1 MNPCPHC
8 QTIIKGEW
16 SECPLCGQQIMQ
28 LEQTEVVSDP
38 FPAIPLRFNRA
49 RITKLLTLVS
59 VVAIVIY
66 FLVQWLWSFEFFGLD
81 YVVFGIMSMWMVVL
95 IIIRKRRNIT
105 KGILYLILLLS
116 GISLYFDFIN
126 DWSGWSI
133 TYSIPII
140 CIFALVAMFLAI
152 QMVRLDTED
161 YVLYLQAAALLGF
174 IPLIF
179 LLMGWTTQPLPS
191 LISFMISTM
200 MFWSVIIL
208 HGKEIRR
215 TLRRIVDV

>member
-1 MNPCPHC
+1 MNQCPHC
-8 QTIIKGEW
+8 QAMVKGEW
-16 SECPLCGQQIMQ
+16 LKCPLCGQQIME
-28 LEQTEVVSDP
+28 LEQAEVASDP

-49 RITKLLTLVS
+49 RVTELLTLIS
-59 VVAIVIY
+59 VVAVVIY

-81 YVVFGIMSMWMVVL
+81 YIIFGIMSMWMVVL

-126 DWSGWSI
+126 EWSGWSI

-152 QMVRLDTED
+152 QMVRLDTEE

-179 LLMGWTTQPLPS
+179 LLLGWTTQPLPS

-215 TLRRIVDV
+215 TLRKIVDM

>member
-8 QTIIKGEW
+8 KTIVKGEW
-16 SECPLCGQQIMQ
+16 SECPLCGKQIVK
-28 LEQTEVVSDP
+28 LEQAEVASDP

-49 RITKLLTLVS
+49 RITKLLTLIS

-152 QMVRLDTED
+152 QMVRLDTEE

-179 LLMGWTTQPLPS
+179 LLLGWTTQPLPS

-208 HGKEIRR
+208 QGKEIRR
-215 TLRRIVDV
+215 TLRKIVDV